1 MIPLLIILG
10 VVLAIL
16 ILLLIPVSF
25 SLSFNENFDYT
36 LKYGLIKIPLSSKTG
51 KTDKREEKKENYF
64 KKLFKEK
71 GFEAAFSELC
81 FYAKIFL
88 QKILYLLKKIK
99 FKIFNLKISVGGAD
113 AAKTAI
119 SYGVIS
125 SAVYYVLGFLDSNVC
140 LKIKEIDL
148 SPNFNSHAT
157 KAEFKLKASLRP
169 IYAFFIAF
177 ALIKVILD
185 FKNKELI
192 NNERQ

>member
-1 MIPLLIILG
+1 VIPLLIILG
-10 VVLAIL
+10 IVLVIL

-36 LKYGLIKIPLSSKTG
+36 LKYGLIKIPLDSKKT

-64 KKLFKEK
+64 KKLFREK
-71 GFEAAFSELC
+71 GFDAAFSELC

-88 QKILYLLKKIK
+88 ENIFYLLKKIK

-119 SYGVIS
+119 SYGVVS
-125 SAVYYVLGFLDSNVC
+125 SAVYYVLGFIDSNVC
-140 LKIKEIDL
+140 LKIKEIDI
-148 SPNFNSHAT
+148 SSNFNSRTT
-157 KAEFKLKASLRP
+157 KAEFNFKASLRL

-177 ALIKVILD
+177 ALIKIILE
-185 FKNKELI
+185 FKNKELVS
-192 NNERQ
+192 NERQ

>member
-10 VVLAIL
+10 IVLVIL

-25 SLSFNENFDYT
+25 SLSFNESFDYT
-36 LKYGLIKIPLSSKTG
+36 LKYGLIKIPLDSKKA
-51 KTDKREEKKENYF
+51 KTDKRQEKKESYF
-64 KKLFKEK
+64 KKLFREK

-88 QKILYLLKKIK
+88 EKILYLLKKIK

-125 SAVYYVLGFLDSNVC
+125 SAVYYVLGFLDSNIC
-140 LKIKEIDL
+140 LKIKETDISANYN
-148 SPNFNSHAT
+148 SPTT
-157 KAEFKLKASLRP
+157 KAEFNLKASLKP
-169 IYAFFIAF
+169 IYAILAAF
-177 ALIKVILD
+177 TLIKIILEL
-185 FKNKELI
+185 KNKELVS
-192 NNERQ
+192 NERQ

>member
-10 VVLAIL
+10 IVFIIL
-16 ILLLIPVSF
+16 LLLLIPVSF

-36 LKYGLIKIPLSSKTG
+36 LKYGLIKIPLESKKT
-51 KTDKREEKKENYF
+51 KTDKKQEKKENYF
-64 KKLFKEK
+64 KKLFREK

-88 QKILYLLKKIK
+88 EKIFYLLKKIK

-125 SAVYYVLGFLDSNVC
+125 SAVYYVLGFLDSNVN
-140 LKIKEIDL
+140 LKIKEIDI
-148 SPNFNSHAT
+148 SSNFNSRAT
-157 KAEFKLKASLRP
+157 KAEFNLKASLRP
-169 IYAFFIAF
+169 IYAILAAF
-177 ALIKVILD
+177 ALVKIILEI
-185 FKNKELI
+185 KNKELI

>member
-10 VVLAIL
+10 IVFIIL
-16 ILLLIPVSF
+16 LLLLIPVSF

-36 LKYGLIKIPLSSKTG
+36 LKYGLIKIPLEPKKT
-51 KTDKREEKKENYF
+51 KTDKKQEKKENFF
-64 KKLFKEK
+64 KKLFREK

-88 QKILYLLKKIK
+88 EKILYLLKKIK

-119 SYGVIS
+119 SYGAIS
-125 SAVYYVLGFLDSNVC
+125 SAVYYVLGFLDSNVN
-140 LKIKEIDL
+140 LKIKEIDI
-148 SPNFNSHAT
+148 SSNFNSRAT
-157 KAEFKLKASLRP
+157 KAEFNLKASLRP
-169 IYAFFIAF
+169 IYAILAAF
-177 ALIKVILD
+177 ALVKIILEI
-185 FKNKELI
+185 KNKELI

>member
-10 VVLAIL
+10 IVLVIS

-36 LKYGLIKIPLSSKTG
+36 LKYGLIKIPLESKKT
-51 KTDKREEKKENYF
+51 KTDKKQKKKENYF
-64 KKLFKEK
+64 KKLFREK

-88 QKILYLLKKIK
+88 EKILYLLKKIK
-99 FKIFNLKISVGGAD
+99 FKIFNLKISVGGSD

-125 SAVYYVLGFLDSNVC
+125 SAVYYVLGFLDSNVN
-140 LKIKEIDL
+140 LKIKEIDI
-148 SPNFNSHAT
+148 SSNFNSRAT
-157 KAEFKLKASLRP
+157 KAEFNLKASLRP
-169 IYAFFIAF
+169 IYAILAAF
-177 ALIKVILD
+177 ALVKIILEI
-185 FKNKELI
+185 KNKELI

>member
-10 VVLAIL
+10 IVLVIL

-25 SLSFNENFDYT
+25 SLSFNESFDYT
-36 LKYGLIKIPLSSKTG
+36 LKYGLIKIPLDSKKT
-51 KTDKREEKKENYF
+51 KTDKKQEKKENYF
-64 KKLFKEK
+64 KKLFREK
-71 GFEAAFSELC
+71 GFDAAFSELC

-88 QKILYLLKKIK
+88 VKILYLLKKIK

-125 SAVYYVLGFLDSNVC
+125 SAVYYVLGFIDSNVC

-177 ALIKVILD
+177 ALIKIILE
-185 FKNKELI
+185 FKNKELVS
-192 NNERQ
+192 NERQ